1 LDKYFDVTLI
11 LDFLPKLIK
20 YLPTTL
26 YILTLSLIIG
36 FVIGLLIALTKIY
49 KVPIL
54 NQLSTIYIS
63 FFRGTP
69 IIIQLFIVF
78 YGIPAITMLMGIDTS
93 NIPPL
98 YAAIVTYALGSGA
111 SIAEIIRGAVNSVGK
126 DQSDAAYSI
135 ALTKRQT
142 FVRVIFPQAMYQALP
157 NFGNTIIGFLK
168 DTSLAFTIGVMDMS
182 GRGET
187 LISSSNHSLE
197 VYVSLAII
205 YYLTAILLEKLF
217 SKVSQLT
224 RKGDSLT
231 TVYDLKI

>member
-1 LDKYFDVTLI
+1 
-11 LDFLPKLIK
+11 
-20 YLPTTL
+20 
-26 YILTLSLIIG
+26 
-36 FVIGLLIALTKIY
+36 
-49 KVPIL
+49 
-54 NQLSTIYIS
+54 
-63 FFRGTP
+63 
-69 IIIQLFIVF
+69 
-78 YGIPAITMLMGIDTS
+78 M
-93 NIPPL
+93 
-98 YAAIVTYALGSGA
+98 
-111 SIAEIIRGAVNSVGK
+111 RGAVNSVGK
-126 DQSDAAYSI
+126 NQSDAAYSI